1 MIHRPLAHFE
11 RAWMHWFIGPVLYF
25 GVALCA
31 APAAAAPGP
40 AEPEL
45 SSPVAVQRSTAFSTG
60 LSDEAAMV
68 LAGTALIGI
77 AAAVRRAA

>member
-1 MIHRPLAHFE
+1 MIRRSDARFE
-11 RAWMHWFIGPVLYF
+11 RAWMRWYIGPVLYF
-25 GVALCA
+25 GVALYA
-31 APAAAAPGP
+31 APVAAAP
-40 AEPEL
+40 EPHEQER
-45 SSPVAVQRSTAFSTG
+45 PVTVQRSTALSTG